1 MVNNLYFLLRK
12 KTIKNRSM
20 RCLLVMIIVFITIS
34 SNAQKIVDTLDSS
47 GGKMVVYADRSWQYL
62 KDINFDGVLNE
73 RLHTELVLDT
83 TIGFIQSWN
92 HDMCYTSDLQND
104 PAKLKDTIWICVEDS
119 SSDRFQIPFDGIITS
134 SFGWRK
140 GRNHNGTD
148 IDLKT
153 GDTVRAAWSGK
164 VRYAQYNKGGFGNL
178 VIIRH
183 ENGLETF
190 YAHLSEH
197 LVVPNQEVEA
207 GEPIGLGGNT
217 GHSYGSHLHFEVRFY
232 DIPLDPEK
240 VIDFKNKRVID
251 ENLLVHKG
259 TFGRGYSVRG
269 SNYSNGSYN
278 SNASNSSKKY
288 YRIRSGDTLSG
299 IASKHRTTVSRL
311 CQLNGIRS
319 TTILQIGRNLRVR

>member
-1 MVNNLYFLLRK
+1 MLRK
-12 KTIKNRSM
+12 ETKPEIVIRS
-20 RCLLVMIIVFITIS
+20 LLLFILVFTGIY
-34 SNAQKIVDTLDSS
+34 SNAQKIIDTLESPNGS
-47 GGKMVVYADRSWQYL
+47 MVIYADRSWQYL
-62 KDINFDGVLNE
+62 EDLNFDGVMNE
-73 RLHTELVLDT
+73 RLHEELVLDT

-104 PAKLKDTIWICVEDS
+104 PAKLKDTIWVCVEDS
-119 SSDRFQIPFDGIITS
+119 ISDRFQIPFDGVITS

-148 IDLKT
+148 IDLST

-164 VRYAQYNKGGFGNL
+164 IRYAQYNNGGFGNL

-190 YAHLSEH
+190 YAHLSKH
-197 LVVPNQEVEA
+197 LVVPNQEVKA

-240 VIDFKNKRVID
+240 VIDFKNKKVRD
-251 ENLLVHKG
+251 ENLMVHKG

-269 SNYSNGSYN
+269 SNYSSGTT
-278 SNASNSSKKY
+278 ASSSSSGKKY
-288 YRIRSGDTLSG
+288 YRVRSGDTLSA
-299 IASKHRTTVSRL
+299 IARKHRTTVSRL
-311 CQLNGIRS
+311 CQLNGIRP
-319 TTILQIGRNLRVR
+319 TTILQIGRNLRVK